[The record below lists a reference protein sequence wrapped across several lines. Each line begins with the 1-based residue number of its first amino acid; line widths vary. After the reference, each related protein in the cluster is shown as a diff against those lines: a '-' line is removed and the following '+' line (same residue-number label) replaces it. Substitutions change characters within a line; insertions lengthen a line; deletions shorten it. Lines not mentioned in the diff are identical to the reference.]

1 MNFVSSPI
9 LSTVNALGVCICLPG
24 GFISPN
30 VLASG
35 GASRHLLN
43 LRPFGDY
50 ACDWVKINEN
60 FPREN
65 ATTIFYLKKRQICI
79 EKHSEVKISFFGT
92 KTFVPPPPSLQD
104 THSCLFGHNCT

>member
-1 MNFVSSPI
+1 MG
-9 LSTVNALGVCICLPG
+9 TTH
-24 GFISPN
+24 
-30 VLASG
+30 
-35 GASRHLLN
+35 ASRHLLN

-92 KTFVPPPPSLQD
+92 KNICPSSAFLARHTLVFVRTQLYLKD
-104 THSCLFGHNCT
+104 CVVVAIGIKRNEW